1 VRHVLSSLLLLALL
15 APRLFSQTVAVMRT
29 GDVFDM
35 RLSGVPSE
43 FAQDFTLAFTVSQD
57 GTVNVPLIGE
67 VKAAGLT
74 ATQLERTMQDR
85 FVAGKIFTQPTVIIN
100 PTHGLRTVSVSG
112 GIRSPGRVQWTPDL
126 TLRSAIG
133 GSGGFSDFAQR
144 KRIQII
150 RESKSFGI
158 YNINDIEK
166 DPGKDP
172 KLLPGD
178 QVWVPGD

>member
-1 VRHVLSSLLLLALL
+1 
-15 APRLFSQTVAVMRT
+15 
-29 GDVFDM
+29 
-35 RLSGVPSE
+35 
-43 FAQDFTLAFTVSQD
+43 
-57 GTVNVPLIGE
+57 
-67 VKAAGLT
+67 
-74 ATQLERTMQDR
+74 
-85 FVAGKIFTQPTVIIN
+85 
-100 PTHGLRTVSVSG
+100 VSG
-112 GIRSPGRVQWTPDL
+112 GVKTPGRVQWTADL

-150 RESKSFGI
+150 RESKTFGT

-166 DPGKDP
+166 DPGRDP